1 MKDFTGKVVVVTG
14 GATGIGLAL
23 AKQFGAKGAKLVL
36 AARRR
41 NRLDQAASELSAT
54 GVEVRTFECDVTQ
67 RDQVEALADFAWKE
81 FGTVDVIVNNAG
93 HGSISSPV
101 IEAKHEDVQ
110 RLFDVNVFGV
120 WNGAAVFGRRFLDRG
135 TPAAIY
141 NVGSENSLFGSVIC
155 GAGYVASKHACL
167 ALTMAL
173 REEVPPFIDVGLI
186 CPGLVRSDLAIET
199 VEGMDTDRYAEL
211 VMKQIVDGQFFIVSH
226 SYNAVRIDARYNAIK
241 EAYATYAP
249 RYPGDVEFDVRILG
263 AKRGWYPPMPDKGQR
278 TSTNSDP
285 TVQQAAHS
293 TRRRA
298 RLPADRLGRKANT
311 ADAASEYFGEDA
323 MLTVMKIV
331 PGRTARATVRSLSL

>member
-1 MKDFTGKVVVVTG
+1 MKDFNGKVVVVTG
-14 GATGIGLAL
+14 GATGIGFAL

-155 GAGYVASKHACL
+155 GAAYVASKHACL
-167 ALTMAL
+167 ALTIAL
-173 REEVPPFIDVGLI
+173 REEAPPFIDVGLI

-263 AKRGWYPPMPDKGQR
+263 AKRGWYPPMPDKG
-278 TSTNSDP
+278 
-285 TVQQAAHS
+285 
-293 TRRRA
+293 
-298 RLPADRLGRKANT
+298 LPD
-311 ADAASEYFGEDA
+311 FH
-323 MLTVMKIV
+323 
-331 PGRTARATVRSLSL
+331 